1 MALKAVEKEPAAG
14 TTIRVE
20 LEGRYA
26 GWWADCDDD
35 PDWAFL
41 DDVSGAL
48 QSGAFGQV
56 GLTILRVV
64 ADWNFTDKAGAL
76 LPVTE
81 EGLRRVPAR
90 AVLELA
96 NAYLRRWG
104 QLPNQ
109 SGGA

>member
-1 MALKAVEKEPAAG
+1 MAIKAEAQTQ

-41 DDVSGAL
+41 DDVSGHL
-48 QSGAFGQV
+48 QAGSFGAV
-56 GLTILRVV
+56 GLALLRVV
-64 ADWNFTDKAGAL
+64 ADWNFTDKAGAA
-76 LPVTE
+76 LPVDE

-96 NAYLRRWG
+96 NTYIRRWG
-104 QLPNQ
+104 QLPNRA
-109 SGGA
+109 GGA

>member
-1 MALKAVEKEPAAG
+1 MAAKEKER
-14 TTIRVE
+14 TTIRVD

-41 DDVSGAL
+41 DDVSGNLTAG
-48 QSGAFGQV
+48 QFGAV
-56 GLTILRVV
+56 GLALLRVV
-64 ADWNFTDKAGAL
+64 GGWNFTDKAGEA

-96 NAYLRRWG
+96 NAYIRLWG
-104 QLPNQ
+104 QLPNR